1 MNEKKGSPIAT
12 IKGIFGS
19 SKILFI
25 CIVYTIAVIGNV
37 VQKFEDRIDFEGME
51 FFGIKLS
58 EVIGAE
64 LVGMLQTVSNVLF
77 TISLISLMPMVLMAV
92 GYWLIKKGA
101 GEGNGNTRCALVALD
116 FFKYNLLYQAFMKIS
131 LAFGALV
138 LGLFGAVSLFSAGS
152 AGIGLLVLVAV
163 VLVDLVLLLLF
174 RYYTNFT
181 SMLVGVSN
189 TLRTGVNLVTR
200 SRMVM
205 TFNIISAIWII
216 LTSLGNGIIAILA
229 AVADALCLIF
239 INRCFNDYE
248 NECGY
253 ADKDENAAVMERIK
267 TDPALARTASALG
280 ITQITP
286 EQAADGVKPT
296 LSFKGIANLLFGLSI
311 APIDEVDLSS
321 PAYDDR
327 SGENRPSGSQVGGSA
342 YTTPAKPNGPVR
354 EAEYRVLSLFDNDVE
369 QLDRR
374 YSLLGSTS
382 FGSAAACPV
391 MLKSAAVVK
400 DQVSEKSI
408 LRLAFNNASVC
419 AIKKVC
425 LDIVPKTNADAPI
438 CIYKNVALTF
448 DTPAASGEDF
458 GACFGVIL
466 PDDATCGSV
475 KITYVEFDDGLYWDK
490 QSAENDFVT
499 DEKRDFDKR
508 RLEEYEQ
515 RRRAEEERRNAE
527 NNNDHSD
534 DRSSDRSS
542 ESNVASTPTKESIAP
557 LVLAILSAVSL
568 VLGVLVPDFIF
579 KNFGSGF
586 LSTAHLNA
594 VSFISLVM
602 NLLPF
607 ALAFSSLLTRKQ
619 SAKYGKIASGISIA
633 VIVLTSVQRLLG
645 GVSNLLFTLL
655 VVCMVF
661 GIIALIKKDKPLYL
675 PLLLIAALIGI
686 FLSAMVLFH
695 FGVSDKG
702 PSSDNSGGTQIGVP
716 GENAGVV
723 VFEPQYQ
730 SNGDGTCRIVGYYN
744 EAPEQLVIP
753 EFAPNGDRV
762 TSIGDEAFYGC
773 YTVREVILPA
783 SVQYIG
789 VSAFR
794 ECGQLSSVSMPGVV
808 NIAHYAFQRCEALT
822 QVTSTGMLE
831 SIGEGAFENCTYLE
845 YFDYAAQLRSIG
857 ASAFYNTG
865 LVEFIMSD
873 NVNSIGQNAF
883 YGCDRLNNLRLSR
896 NLDRIPYG
904 AFSNCSSLETVE
916 IPGSVTNIETSAFGS
931 CSSLIEVVMYPGVI
945 CIEQNAFVSC
955 DSLEYVHFPSSIDL
969 IEDGAFYCSSGIS
982 RISYGGTED
991 MWQRFI
997 WEQVDE
1003 NSWTGINNELHW
1015 ASMEY
1020 QNGDERQDNG
1030 GPICEEAATT
1040 DIPAEYEGN

>member
-58 EVIGAE
+58 DVIGAE

-77 TISLISLMPMVLMAV
+77 AISLISLMPMVLMAV

-311 APIDEVDLSS
+311 APIDEADLSS
-321 PAYDDR
+321 PTYDDR

-342 YTTPAKPNGPVR
+342 YTTPANPNGPVR

-448 DTPAASGEDF
+448 DTPVASGEDF

-534 DRSSDRSS
+534 DRSSESSS

-568 VLGVLVPDFIF
+568 VLGVLVPYFIF
-579 KNFGSGF
+579 RNFGSGF
-586 LSTAHLNA
+586 LSTANLNA
-594 VSFISLVM
+594 VSLISLVM

-607 ALAFSSLLTRKQ
+607 ALAFSSLLTRKT

-633 VIVLTSVQRLLG
+633 VIVLTSVQRLMG

-661 GIIALIKKDKPLYL
+661 GIIALVKKDKPLYL

-686 FLSAMVLFH
+686 FLSAMFLFD
-695 FGVSDKG
+695 FGASDKG
-702 PSSDNSGGTQIGVP
+702 PESDNSGDTQIGVP
-716 GENAGVV
+716 GENAT
-723 VFEPQYQ
+723 FNIEYA
-730 SNGDGTCRIVGYYN
+730 SNGDGTCCFLGDKSGASLPSYFEVPQYSPDG
-744 EAPEQLVIP
+744 ELVTGI
-753 EFAPNGDRV
+753 GDRAFEFQTRITEIVLPESV
-762 TSIGDEAFYGC
+762 T
-773 YTVREVILPA
+773 
-783 SVQYIG
+783 YIG
-789 VSAFR
+789 LNAFEGCTSLR
-794 ECGQLSSVSMPGVV
+794 SVSMPGVTS
-808 NIAHYAFQRCEALT
+808 IAHYAFVDCRELET
-822 QVTSTGMLE
+822 VTNTNNLV
-831 SIGEGAFENCTYLE
+831 SIGDHAFAYCTYLSSFE
-845 YFDYAAQLRSIG
+845 YAPQLSGIG
-857 ASAFYNTG
+857 SSAFLDSG
-865 LVEFIMSD
+865 LSEFIMSD
-873 NVNSIGQNAF
+873 TVTSIGQNAF
-883 YGCDRLNNLRLSR
+883 AGCKSLSSLRLSR
-896 NLDRIPYG
+896 NISRIPYG
-904 AFSNCSSLETVE
+904 AFSDCSSLETVE
-916 IPGSVTNIETSAFGS
+916 IPGSVTNIEMSAFSS

-945 CIEQNAFVSC
+945 CIEEMAFSDC
-955 DSLEYVHFPSSIDL
+955 YALEYVHFPSSIEL
-969 IEDGAFYCSSGIS
+969 IEDGAFYCSSSIS

-997 WEQVDE
+997 WEQVEE
-1003 NSWTGINNELHW
+1003 NPGTGINNELQW

-1020 QNGDERQDNG
+1020 QNGDERQDDG

>member
-58 EVIGAE
+58 DVIGAE

-77 TISLISLMPMVLMAV
+77 AISLISLMPMVLMAV

-131 LAFGALV
+131 LAFGVLV

-248 NECGY
+248 NACGY

-286 EQAADGVKPT
+286 EQAADGVKPS

-321 PAYDDR
+321 PTYDDR
-327 SGENRPSGSQVGGSA
+327 SGENRPSGSQVSGSA
-342 YTTPAKPNGPVR
+342 YTTPAKPNVPVR

-391 MLKSAAVVK
+391 MLKSAAVIK

-534 DRSSDRSS
+534 DRSSESSS

-568 VLGVLVPDFIF
+568 VLGVLVPYFIF

-586 LSTAHLNA
+586 LSTANLNA
-594 VSFISLVM
+594 VSLISLVM

-633 VIVLTSVQRLLG
+633 VIVLTSVQRLMG
-645 GVSNLLFTLL
+645 GASNLLFTLL

-661 GIIALIKKDKPLYL
+661 GIIALVKKDKPLYL
-675 PLLLIAALIGI
+675 PLLLIAALIGV
-686 FLSAMVLFH
+686 FLAIMAMGDFNR
-695 FGVSDKG
+695 G
-702 PSSDNSGGTQIGVP
+702 PSSDQKNPTPQP
-716 GENAGVV
+716 GETMEGENNYEYIWEYLYFSSDG
-723 VFEPQYQ
+723 E
-730 SNGDGTCRIVGYYN
+730 GTCYVTGCR
-744 EAPEQLVIP
+744 EDAPAVIEIPMLSPDGDLVIGIDGFASCDVQEIILP
-753 EFAPNGDRV
+753 ESV
-762 TSIGDEAFYGC
+762 QYIGDEAFSHC
-773 YTVREVILPA
+773 YSLRSI
-783 SVQYIG
+783 
-789 VSAFR
+789 
-794 ECGQLSSVSMPGVV
+794 SMPGVTSV
-808 NIAHYAFQRCEALT
+808 GEYAFMHCESLERVENTDSLKHVSGYSFLYCTALDYFDT
-822 QVTSTGMLE
+822 PK
-831 SIGEGAFENCTYLE
+831 NLE
-845 YFDYAAQLRSIG
+845 YIG
-857 ASAFYNTG
+857 ACAFANSG
-865 LVEFIMSD
+865 LTEFIMPD
-873 NVNSIGQNAF
+873 
-883 YGCDRLNNLRLSR
+883 
-896 NLDRIPYG
+896 
-904 AFSNCSSLETVE
+904 
-916 IPGSVTNIETSAFGS
+916 SVTFMGNDAFGS
-931 CSSLIEVVMYPGVI
+931 CPNLYKVRLSRGLSSISDSAFESCTALENITIPGNVLTIECEAFAYCESLREVTICSGVECIEVD
-945 CIEQNAFVSC
+945 AFLACHALWRVAI
-955 DSLEYVHFPSSIDL
+955 PSSMEYITS
-969 IEDGAFYCSSGIS
+969 GAFYDCNCITS
-982 RISYGGTED
+982 ISYGGDED
-991 MWQRFI
+991 MWQQFI
-997 WEQVDE
+997 EIHNSETGWLE
-1003 NSWTGINNELHW
+1003 NAEMT
-1015 ASMEY
+1015 Y
-1020 QNGDERQDNG
+1020 GDEYVSNEEFPVEAETWIAG
-1030 GPICEEAATT
+1030 EAATT

>member
-58 EVIGAE
+58 DVIGAE

-253 ADKDENAAVMERIK
+253 ANKDENAAVMERIK

-321 PAYDDR
+321 PTYDDR

-342 YTTPAKPNGPVR
+342 YTPPAKPNGPVR

-534 DRSSDRSS
+534 DRSSESSS

-568 VLGVLVPDFIF
+568 VLGVLVPYFIVR
-579 KNFGSGF
+579 KLGAGF
-586 LSTAHLNA
+586 ISMANLNA
-594 VSFISLVM
+594 VGVISLFM
-602 NLLPF
+602 SLLPF
-607 ALAFSSLLTRKQ
+607 ALAFSSLLTRKT

-633 VIVLTSVQRLLG
+633 VIVLTAVQRLMG
-645 GVSNLLFTLL
+645 GVAYAIVISLIMCLI
-655 VVCMVF
+655 F
-661 GIIALIKKDKPLYL
+661 GIIALVKKDKPLYL

-686 FLSAMVLFH
+686 FLSAMFLFD
-695 FGVSDKG
+695 FGASNKG
-702 PSSDNSGGTQIGVP
+702 PESDNGGGTQIGIP
-716 GENAGVV
+716 GEVAT
-723 VFEPQYQ
+723 FELQYQ
-730 SNGDGTCRIVGYYN
+730 SNGDGTCSVTGYDN
-744 EAPEQLVIP
+744 QAPTHLEIP
-753 EFAPNGDRV
+753 SVAPNGDRV
-762 TSIGDEAFYGC
+762 TAIADNAFFGC
-773 YTVREVILPA
+773 YEVQEVFLPE
-783 SVQYIG
+783 SVEYIG
-789 VSAFR
+789 LNAF
-794 ECGQLSSVSMPGVV
+794 EQCNNLQIVSMPGVTY
-808 NIAHYAFQRCEALT
+808 IAHYAFKECPVLMRIEQAD
-822 QVTSTGMLE
+822 SLE
-831 SIGEGAFENCTYLE
+831 GIGEGAFENCTYLE
-845 YFDYAAQLRSIG
+845 YFDYAPQLRRIG
-857 ASAFYNTG
+857 ASAFCNAG
-865 LVEFIMSD
+865 LFEFIMSD

-883 YGCDRLNNLRLSR
+883 YSCYRLNNLRLSR

-916 IPGSVTNIETSAFGS
+916 IPGSVTNIEMSAFSS

-945 CIEQNAFVSC
+945 CIEEMAFSDC
-955 DSLEYVHFPSSIDL
+955 YALEYVHFPSSIEL

-1003 NSWTGINNELHW
+1003 NSWTGINDALQW

-1020 QNGDERQDNG
+1020 QNGDERQDDG
-1030 GPICEEAATT
+1030 GQIYEDAATT

>member
-58 EVIGAE
+58 DVIGAE

-77 TISLISLMPMVLMAV
+77 AISLISLMPMVLMAV

-152 AGIGLLVLVAV
+152 AGIGLVVLLAV
-163 VLVDLVLLLLF
+163 VLVDAVLLLLF

-205 TFNIISAIWII
+205 IFNIISAIWII

-239 INRCFNDYE
+239 INRCFSDYE
-248 NECGY
+248 NECSY
-253 ADKDENAAVMERIK
+253 ADKDENAEVMERIK

-296 LSFKGIANLLFGLSI
+296 LSFRGIANLLFGLSI

-534 DRSSDRSS
+534 DRSDESDA
-542 ESNVASTPTKESIAP
+542 ASTPIKESIAP

-568 VLGVLVPDFIF
+568 VLGVLVPYFIF
-579 KNFGSGF
+579 RNFGLGF
-586 LSTAHLNA
+586 LSTANLNA
-594 VSFISLVM
+594 VSLISLVM

-633 VIVLTSVQRLLG
+633 VIALTSFQRLMG
-645 GVSNLLFTLL
+645 GASNLLFTLL

-661 GIIALIKKDKPLYL
+661 GIIALVKKDKPLYL

-686 FLSAMVLFH
+686 FLSAMFLFD
-695 FGVSDKG
+695 FGASNKG
-702 PSSDNSGGTQIGVP
+702 PESDNSGGTLAG
-716 GENAGVV
+716 NADGVV
-723 VFEPQYQ
+723 AFEPQYQ
-730 SNGDGTCRIVGYYN
+730 SNGDGTCRIIGYYN
-744 EAPEQLVIP
+744 EAPEQLVIS

-773 YTVREVILPA
+773 NTVREVILPA

-831 SIGEGAFENCTYLE
+831 SIGDSAFAECYQLYSFE
-845 YFDYAAQLRSIG
+845 YAHQLRWIG
-857 ASAFYNTG
+857 SSAFAG
-865 LVEFIMSD
+865 SSLFEFIMSD

-883 YGCDRLNNLRLSR
+883 YDCDRLNNLRLSR
-896 NLDRIPYG
+896 SLDRIPYG
-904 AFSNCSSLETVE
+904 AFSDCSSLETVE
-916 IPGSVTNIETSAFGS
+916 IPGSVTNIEGNAFS
-931 CSSLIEVVMYPGVI
+931 YCSSLIEVVMYPGVI
-945 CIEQNAFVSC
+945 CIEEMAFSDC
-955 DSLEYVHFPSSIDL
+955 YALEYVHFPSSIEL
-969 IEDGAFYCSSGIS
+969 IEDGAFYCCSGIS

-1003 NSWTGINNELHW
+1003 NSWTGINDALQW

-1020 QNGDERQDNG
+1020 QNGDERQDDG

>member
-1 MNEKKGSPIAT
+1 MLKLVIIAKGNGNYFMNEKKGSPIAT

-51 FFGIKLS
+51 FFGISLS
-58 EVIGAE
+58 EIVGPE

-77 TISLISLMPMVLMAV
+77 AISLISLMPMVLMAV

-101 GEGNGNTRCALVALD
+101 GEGNGNTRCALLALD

-138 LGLFGAVSLFSAGS
+138 LGLFGAISLFSAGN
-152 AGIGLLVLVAV
+152 AGIGLVVLLAV
-163 VLVDLVLLLLF
+163 VLADAVLLLLF

-205 TFNIISAIWII
+205 IFNIISAIWII

-229 AVADALCLIF
+229 AVADALCIIF

-248 NECGY
+248 NACGY
-253 ADKDENAAVMERIK
+253 ADKDENAEIMERIK
-267 TDPALARTASALG
+267 TDPALERTASALG

-286 EQAADGVKPT
+286 EQAADGVKPS
-296 LSFKGIANLLFGLSI
+296 LSFKGVANLLFGLSI
-311 APIDEVDLSS
+311 APIDETDLTSDFDGQS
-321 PAYDDR
+321 RNDR
-327 SGENRPSGSQVGGSA
+327 SAGAQNGSSS
-342 YTTPAKPNGPVR
+342 YTAPAKPNGPVK
-354 EAEYRVLSLFDNDVE
+354 EAECRVLPLFDNDVE

-374 YSLLGSTS
+374 YSLLGSTA
-382 FGSAAACPV
+382 FGSAATCPV
-391 MLKSAAVVK
+391 MLKSATVVK

-425 LDIVPKTNADAPI
+425 LDIVPKTNIDAPI
-438 CIYKNVALTF
+438 CIYKNAALTF

-466 PDDATCGSV
+466 PDNATCGSV
-475 KITYVEFDDGLYWDK
+475 RITFVEFDDGLYWDK
-490 QSAENDFVT
+490 QIEGEDFLT
-499 DEKRDFDKR
+499 DEKRDFDKK

-515 RRRAEEERRNAE
+515 RRRAEEERRRNAE
-527 NNNDHSD
+527 NKDGHSD
-534 DRSSDRSS
+534 DRSDESDT
-542 ESNVASTPTKESIAP
+542 ASTPIKESIAP

-568 VLGVLVPDFIF
+568 VLGIFVPYFIF

-586 LSTAHLNA
+586 ISIASLNA
-594 VSFISLVM
+594 LGLISIVM

-607 ALAFSSLLTRKQ
+607 ALAFSSLLARKT
-619 SAKYGKIASGISIA
+619 SVKYGKIASGISIA
-633 VIVLTSVQRLLG
+633 VIALTSVQRLLG
-645 GVSNLLFTLL
+645 GVSNLLFTLII
-655 VVCMVF
+655 VCMVF
-661 GIIALIKKDKPLYL
+661 GIIALVKKDKPLYL

-686 FLSAMVLFH
+686 FLSAMFLFD
-695 FGVSDKG
+695 FGASDKG
-702 PSSDNSGGTQIGVP
+702 PSSDNGDGTLAGNE
-716 GENAGVV
+716 GGVV
-723 VFEPQYQ
+723 AFEPQYQ
-730 SNGDGTCRIVGYYN
+730 SNGDGTCRIIGYYN

-773 YTVREVILPA
+773 NTVREVILPA

-794 ECGQLSSVSMPGVV
+794 ECGHLSSVSMPGVI

-822 QVTSTGMLE
+822 QVTSTVMLE
-831 SIGEGAFENCTYLE
+831 SIGDCAFAECYELCSFE
-845 YFDYAAQLRSIG
+845 YAHQLRWIG
-857 ASAFYNTG
+857 SSAFVG
-865 LVEFIMSD
+865 SSLFEFIMSD
-873 NVNSIGQNAF
+873 AVTHIEQNAF
-883 YGCDRLNNLRLSR
+883 NNCRDLYNVRLSK

-904 AFSNCSSLETVE
+904 AFMECVSLETVH
-916 IPGSVTNIETSAFGS
+916 IPGSVKNIDVDAFAY
-931 CSSLIEVVMYPGVI
+931 CDALRTVIMCDGVE
-945 CIEQNAFVSC
+945 CIEENAFAYCHSLAEVYFPVS
-955 DSLEYVHFPSSIDL
+955 IGL
-969 IEDGAFYCSSGIS
+969 IEDGAFVDDYAIE
-982 RISYGGTED
+982 RIYYGGGYDE
-991 MWQRFI
+991 WQQLLLSP
-997 WEQVDE
+997 EGYE
-1003 NSWTGINNELHW
+1003 INYDLRYRELI
-1015 ASMEY
+1015 EY
-1020 QNGDERQDNG
+1020 TTPG
-1030 GPICEEAATT
+1030 EAPG
-1040 DIPAEYEGN
+1040 IPAEYEGN